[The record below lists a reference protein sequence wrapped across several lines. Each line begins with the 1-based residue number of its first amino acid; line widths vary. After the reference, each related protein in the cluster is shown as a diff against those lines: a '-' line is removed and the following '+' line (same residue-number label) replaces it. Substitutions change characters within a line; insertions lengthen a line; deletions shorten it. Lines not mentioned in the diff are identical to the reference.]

1 MPRMSKKKPDKKKSS
16 RKKSASRKKA
26 TGKKKLI
33 QRRKATHSQRPG
45 GSSSAQIH
53 KAGGLPKLEVSY
65 SCWSRNSLGRRVSNC
80 SLARIW

>member
-53 KAGGLPKLEVSY
+53 QGVGPETVSQSANAPKI
-65 SCWSRNSLGRRVSNC
+65 
-80 SLARIW
+80 AI